1 MLLFCTSIMF
11 SAATV
16 TMFIDVATSVLEILF
31 YDPSAV
37 YPDALLIRWDMVT
50 NVMVR
55 LVVSFSI
62 SLAQY
67 GPSTLTNALDLV
79 RDVGCDRCLESMG
92 SLEAESMGT
101 DVTRDMLCR
110 GLW

>member
-1 MLLFCTSIMF
+1 MFC
-11 SAATV
+11 AATV

-31 YDPSAV
+31 YDLSAV

-62 SLAQY
+62 FLAWWS
-67 GPSTLTNALDLV
+67 PDT
-79 RDVGCDRCLESMG
+79 
-92 SLEAESMGT
+92 
-101 DVTRDMLCR
+101 
-110 GLW
+110 